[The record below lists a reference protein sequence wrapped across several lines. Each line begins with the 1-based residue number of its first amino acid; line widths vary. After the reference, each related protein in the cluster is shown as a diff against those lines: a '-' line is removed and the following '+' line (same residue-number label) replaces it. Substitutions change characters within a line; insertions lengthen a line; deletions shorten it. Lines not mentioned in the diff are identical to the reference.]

1 MVYLLDTNACINYL
15 NVRHSPIERR
25 MVVIQPGDVVI
36 CSVVLAELFRGAY
49 RSTQRQKNLELLNR
63 FASQFRSLPFDN
75 TAAEIYG
82 RIRADLEVIGML
94 IGPYDLQIAAI
105 ALANNLT
112 LVTHNTRE
120 FGRINGL
127 RLEDWEIAS

>member
-15 NVRHSPIERR
+15 NVRHSSIERR
-25 MVVIQPGDVVI
+25 MAVIQPGDVVV

-63 FASQFRSLPFDN
+63 FASQFRSLLFDN
-75 TAAEIYG
+75 TAADIYG

-94 IGPYDLQIAAI
+94 IGPYDMQIAAI

-112 LVTHNTRE
+112 LVAHNTRE

-127 RLEDWEIAS
+127 RYEDWETAP